1 MKKTI
6 CIDILIKNANIIDP
20 VKGGITKGNIAIAD
34 GKFVEYDSS
43 KEENVYLI
51 NDELNGDD
59 YYVSPGWI
67 DGHTHIFYEGTEP
80 GLPADVS
87 LIPMGVTT
95 TIDGGSSGYGNWAL
109 FKKNIVDRS
118 IMNIYYSVNVSPS
131 GQITERYPEDV
142 NPQNYISTQYKKI
155 FEADSIHARGLKLRY
170 GAEVVERF
178 GNDVLDKVIA
188 LANELN
194 CKLTIHVTNPP
205 CKMEEILEKVRPGDV
220 VCHIYQGK
228 RSTIIDEDG
237 NVKKAVFKARDR
249 GVYFDSADARVNH
262 SYAVIKAALGQGFT
276 PDIISTDMVKSAMF
290 RNMLW
295 GLPVVLSKWFNLGMS
310 LCDVIKACTFA
321 PAKIH
326 NLGNGLGTLD
336 IGANANV
343 TIFKIVDKTFH
354 LKNRMNEDFY
364 GKKLIVPQAT
374 IINGELVYRNVEFP
388 F

>member
-1 MKKTI
+1 MNN
-6 CIDILIKNANIIDP
+6 IDILIKNANVIDP
-20 VKGGITKGNIAIAD
+20 VKNTITKGNIAITN
-34 GKFVEYDSS
+34 GKFVEYDVN
-43 KEENVYLI
+43 KAKDYIIDDVL
-51 NDELNGDD
+51 DGDD

-87 LIPMGVTT
+87 LIPMGITT
-95 TIDGGSSGYGNWAL
+95 TIDGGSSGYGNWPL
-109 FKKNIVDRS
+109 FKKNIVDNS

-142 NPQNYISTQYKKI
+142 NPKNYVPSQYKKI
-155 FEADSIHARGLKLRY
+155 FEADPIYSRGLKLRY

-178 GNDVLDKVIA
+178 GNDVLDKAIE
-188 LANELN
+188 LANILE
-194 CKLTIHVTNPP
+194 CPLTIHVTNPP
-205 CKMEEILEKVRPGDV
+205 CEMTEILNKVRPGDV

-228 RSTIIDEDG
+228 RSTIIDDNG
-237 NVKKAVFKARDR
+237 KVKEAVFKARER

-262 SYAVIKAALGQGFT
+262 SYAVIKPALEQGFV
-276 PDIISTDMVKSAMF
+276 PDIISTDMVKSSMF

-295 GLPVVLSKWFNLGMS
+295 GLPVVLSKWLNLGMS
-310 LCDVIKACTFA
+310 LSDVIKACTYA

-326 NLGNGLGTLD
+326 KLGNGLGTFN
-336 IGANANV
+336 IGASANA
-343 TIFKIVDKTFH
+343 TIFKIIDKKFH

-364 GKKLIVPQAT
+364 GEKLIVPQVT
-374 IINGELVYRNVEFP
+374 IINGEIVYRNVEFP